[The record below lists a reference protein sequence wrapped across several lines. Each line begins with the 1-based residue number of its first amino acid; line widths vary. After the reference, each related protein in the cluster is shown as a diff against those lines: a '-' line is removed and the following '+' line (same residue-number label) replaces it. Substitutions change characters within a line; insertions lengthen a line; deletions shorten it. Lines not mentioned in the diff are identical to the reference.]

1 MEVIK
6 VISMQEKWKEIE
18 NYPNYQ
24 ISNFGRVKSLKYY
37 SNIHKKYYDREL
49 ILKEKDNK
57 HGYKFVS
64 LGCGKRGKKKNIAI
78 HKLVAEAFI
87 PNSYNY
93 KEINHIDG
101 NKHNNRADNL
111 EWCSRSQN
119 MLHAYKLGLHKPI
132 QEYIKNKKE
141 ANCYG
146 KN

>member
-1 MEVIK
+1 MEK
-6 VISMQEKWKEIE
+6 
-18 NYPNYQ
+18 
-24 ISNFGRVKSLKYY
+24 GA
-37 SNIHKKYYDREL
+37 
-49 ILKEKDNK
+49 
-57 HGYKFVS
+57 
-64 LGCGKRGKKKNIAI
+64 KKKNIAI

-146 KN
+146 THRYIN